1 MDVKHV
7 APSGSTSAPTA
18 AAKPAAEAVSPD
30 QLDTVVC
37 VISHRGVVENRV
49 EPNLE
54 AMAEAGL
61 LVLERI
67 KTELAPEVAS
77 VFAISPVDV
86 RSQRPPSPFSILFLW
101 FHLPSCTS
109 TVNKLKRPKFVLR
122 S

>member
-7 APSGSTSAPTA
+7 APSASTSAAPA
-18 AAKPAAEAVSPD
+18 AAPKPAAEAVSPD

-37 VISHRGVVENRV
+37 VISHRGVVEERV

-61 LVLERI
+61 LVLERV

-77 VFAISPVDV
+77 VFAITPADARSPC
-86 RSQRPPSPFSILFLW
+86 SSGCFSSTLGSSSPF
-101 FHLPSCTS
+101 P
-109 TVNKLKRPKFVLR
+109 
-122 S
+122 